1 MVIKKRI
8 VKMPIRKSASP
19 IVQPRLNAAPI
30 RKPVSPIAQPRP
42 SSASHAKPLAVRPP
56 AVKPSAVRLPAGK
69 PLHKVQS
76 KFALGKKPVN
86 RKQQLAAQRQ
96 AVPEKSPAP
105 KSNAA
110 EQVRDYFAS
119 VLSKDMRPR
128 VGCLA
133 NDLEKLRDCD
143 ITALERGKILDEMAG
158 NVKEMSQTIDDLL
171 SISLL
176 GPGAGDAAVAET
188 DVSSLVKD
196 IVDAFRGE
204 AAAKG
209 VSLSAKVDAPA
220 LEVDAHRIRIIVR
233 GLVDNA
239 VKFTSAGRIG
249 VIVSYFGDRLKIVV
263 EDTGCGI
270 PPKVQTRFAEFGF
283 GADGSGDHAAMGLAM
298 VDRLVSSMNGDLKIR
313 SAIGIGT
320 VVTVVLSKVRVA
332 RGAGELSSLQRIGTI
347 AIRPPAPPSSKIL
360 VVVES
365 PICSA
370 AMVGMFNEIG
380 YKNVETAPSGAQGLV
395 KLLTGAFDFVFADA
409 EMSEMDGRALLR
421 EIRRIPTFSELP
433 VFALTSKDAVGEE
446 CANLGFTGVVLAP
459 ITTDKLQTALD

>member
-8 VKMPIRKSASP
+8 VKMS
-19 IVQPRLNAAPI
+19 L
-30 RKPVSPIAQPRP
+30 RKPAPQLAQPRP
-42 SSASHAKPLAVRPP
+42 GPALLRKPAPQLAQPRLGSALPSKPLAT
-56 AVKPSAVRLPAGK
+56 KLSAGK
-69 PLHKVQS
+69 PLRKAQS
-76 KFALGKKPVN
+76 KLAMGKK
-86 RKQQLAAQRQ
+86 QLKRRQDVAQHQAAP
-96 AVPEKSPAP
+96 AKSPVP
-105 KSNAA
+105 MSNAA

-128 VGCLA
+128 VGSLA
-133 NDLEKLRDCD
+133 NDLEKLRDYD

-176 GPGAGDAAVAET
+176 GPGVGDATMADT
-188 DVSSLVKD
+188 DVPSLVRD
-196 IVDAFRGE
+196 VVESFRGE

-209 VSLSAKVDAPA
+209 VSLSAKAEAMPD

-270 PPKVQTRFAEFGF
+270 PPKVQARFAEVGF
-283 GADGSGDHAAMGLAM
+283 GADENGGHVSMGLAM

-313 SAIGIGT
+313 SALGIGT
-320 VVTVVLSKVRVA
+320 VVTVVLSKVHVA
-332 RGAGELSSLQRIGTI
+332 QGARDMSSLQKIGTI
-347 AIRPPAPPSSKIL
+347 SIHPPAPPSSKIL

-365 PICSA
+365 LVSSA
-370 AMVGMFNEIG
+370 TLVGMLNEMG
-380 YKNVETAPSGAQGLV
+380 YRNVETTPSGAQGLV
-395 KLLTGAFDFVFADA
+395 KLLTGAFDFVFMDV
-409 EMSEMDGRALLR
+409 EMSEMDGRTLLR
-421 EIRRIPTFSELP
+421 EIRRIPTFSDLP
-433 VFALTSKDAVGEE
+433 VFALTAKDSVGEE
-446 CANLGFTGVVLAP
+446 CANLDFTGVILAP
-459 ITTDKLQTALD
+459 ITIDKIQSALS